1 MIVLTVIFDNI
12 ISIMVS
18 FNKGDLI
25 QEGFDYILAL
35 T

>member
-12 ISIMVS
+12 ISIMGS
-18 FNKGDLI
+18 SNKGDLI
-25 QEGFDYILAL
+25 QAGFNYILAI